1 MLDVR
6 PSVITLH
13 LAALAICVLIA
24 AYASAEPARPILA
37 AQPSPMKQMDH
48 GAARHAEHGHDSDH
62 DDHDHDGEEHDDH
75 HGGDGDHDHDAH
87 ADAHHGGHAEAGP
100 VSIDGAYVRESLGR
114 APNSGAYLTLHSTAP
129 DRLIAVASPA
139 AERVELHTH
148 MMGSDNVMRMRP
160 VDGIDVAPGAPTL
173 LQPGGF
179 HIMLLGVRAPL
190 VAGATIPLTLTFEK
204 AGSVTFDVPVRSIG
218 DRR

>member
-1 MLDVR
+1 MLRLR
-6 PSVITLH
+6 PSLVSLH
-13 LAALAICVLIA
+13 LAALAVCLLIA
-24 AYASAEPARPILA
+24 GMASAEPAPLVVA
-37 AQPSPMKQMDH
+37 AQPSPMKP
-48 GAARHAEHGHDSDH
+48 AETGTGHHQGHHDDEDEHQNH
-62 DDHDHDGEEHDDH
+62 DDHDADHHDGDDA
-75 HGGDGDHDHDAH
+75 HDHDAH
-87 ADAHHGGHAEAGP
+87 HDGGRAQAGP
-100 VSIDGAYVRESLGR
+100 VSIEGAYVRESIGR
-114 APNSGAYLTLHSTAP
+114 APNSGAYLTLTGTAA

-148 MMGSDNVMRMRP
+148 MMDDKGVMRMRP
-160 VDGIDVAPGAPTL
+160 VAGIDVAPGTPTR

-204 AGSVTFDVPVRSIG
+204 AGSVTFAVPVRSIR